1 MSDVVTCICGESHD
15 RGLVSQC
22 PTCGVD
28 LWTVESASLPG
39 TPAAP
44 SVLTVEV
51 QGRPIT
57 IADGESVGLGRSQDY
72 PYSEYFAD
80 TDNVSRR
87 HAMLRF
93 EGGRLFVTDTGSA
106 NGTFINE
113 QRLPDDSEYEVGRDQ
128 RLRLAADVPLRL
140 TFPDTGSSP
149 RPSGSGPTRLEN

>member
-15 RGLVSQC
+15 RGLVAQC

-28 LWTVESASLPG
+28 LWSVESSSAPSA
-39 TPAAP
+39 PAAP

-51 QGRPIT
+51 NGRPFT
-57 IADGESVGLGRSQDY
+57 IADGESVGLGRSEDY
-72 PYSEYFAD
+72 PHSEYFAK

-87 HAMLRF
+87 HAVLRF

-106 NGTFINE
+106 NKTFINE
-113 QRLPDDSEYEVGRDQ
+113 RELPPDTEFEVGRDQ

-149 RPSGSGPTRLEN
+149 RPGGSGPTRLEN